1 MDPFNSPIQ
10 GYDGWNV
17 NASYLTPAYMA
28 NYRPKYGNDTGK
40 SNAFSENL
48 SIGDS
53 LMRMGPRD
61 HAFGRDVLQDSSY
74 DRYNISSGMGD
85 AAVWGM
91 QNVAIPAAAWSA
103 ATRFNQLGTHFGSRA
118 SMGSRAGGFM
128 GNMASRMTTG
138 TLSGARSMAGLG
150 SAGSM
155 GTGAATMM
163 AGGSRAVG
171 ALAGGMFLPLLAAQA
186 ASTVMDKTLV
196 DPYVSTR
203 RGMDS
208 MLSNTANTAVHGSG
222 ASTSGG
228 FGMSATRAQ
237 DISQALTVAGGQDL
251 MLETGSYNEI
261 ADNMMRAGIFQ
272 EVGDMDTTRIVDGV
286 KKATSVLKLI
296 QRITGDPDIK
306 NGIQTLATL
315 KAGGL
320 DDINQMGVAVNQLRS
335 ASAVSGVSMQQLMST
350 IGNQG
355 AIMAQQQGISANTGM
370 LASADAFAGFTNARR
385 SGLLS
390 GTEVA
395 MLGGV
400 EGMTQNLMGG
410 AYQTLNSG
418 ISRMIMQGGGQFG
431 GTMSGNIQAW
441 GGKVAGNPLASQ
453 GDWFLNQQ
461 VYKDDAMKN
470 VGASNVI
477 LKSLQGH
484 ARSMG
489 LDPNDANM
497 LAAVAPSLGI
507 SPEQLRSA
515 GLADRA
521 AQDPLSRMRMTE
533 ARGAS
538 DISNRITEMQNNN
551 QGLYDIPGLGGI
563 QKTYNEMGQ
572 AISMTG
578 ATIMDPVTRA
588 TSAISDS
595 WTEAITGTKG
605 LESLKSRTN
614 LITNADGTSSKV
626 RYVGR
631 DNSKMHTDKRLLKS
645 DKYDELFSKLNAL
658 SSDPKLAATTKALQ
672 KAIRDGNLDDASA
685 LMKDL
690 DVKGMMSG
698 GSPGGFE
705 QNAFLETFAQDVKR
719 GAIGVESV
727 AELDLRSPGSNL
739 KGELAMTE
747 LLTPD
752 KRKEALS
759 AMIQGGRGKDIA
771 AMYGVKSSELEGL
784 SADQKKAAILK
795 KALSGKMYY
804 SEIDTGDDDKNEEAF
819 YERFEGMG
827 FSRTEIESYARTKGG
842 AKSLINTDLEEFMPQ
857 GFFGTGDRTEATK
870 KIAREIQ
877 ANKEAESKRASAS
890 STEIN
895 WSSLKD
901 VTEGIGKLG
910 PAVTDNTSAIQANT
924 AVNLALLNSR
934 GNIFSSDKTIAD
946 LMPAATTESEVK
958 PVVKDPKYVGSY
970 GGRG

>member
-48 SIGDS
+48 SVGSS

-61 HAFGRDVLQDSSY
+61 HGFGRDVLQDSSY
-74 DRYNISSGMGD
+74 DRYNVSMGVGD

-91 QNVAIPAAAWSA
+91 QNVAIPASAWMA
-103 ATRFNQLGTHFGSRA
+103 ATRFNQVGTLFGSRA
-118 SMGSRAGGFM
+118 TMGARAGGAM
-128 GNMASRMTTG
+128 GNMASRMATG
-138 TLSGARSMAGLG
+138 TLSGGMNMLG
-150 SAGSM
+150 MGNIASKGS
-155 GTGAATMM
+155 GAANML

-171 ALAGGMFLPLLAAQA
+171 ALAGGMFLPLMAAQA
-186 ASTVMDKTLV
+186 ASSVVDNMMV

-208 MLSNTANTAVHGSG
+208 MLSNTANTAVYGQG
-222 ASTSGG
+222 ASKSGG

-237 DISQALTVAGGQDL
+237 NISQALTVAGGQDL
-251 MLETGSYNEI
+251 MLDTGSYNEI

-272 EVGDMDTTRIVDGV
+272 EVGDMDTNRIVDGV

-370 LASADAFAGFTNARR
+370 MASADAFAGFTNARR

-418 ISRMIMQGGGQFG
+418 ISRMIMQGGGRFG

-441 GGKVAGNPLASQ
+441 GDKVAGNPLASQ

-461 VYKDDAMKN
+461 VYKDNAMKD

-477 LKSLQGH
+477 LRSLQGQ

-489 LDPNDANM
+489 LDPNDAEM

-533 ARGAS
+533 SRSAS
-538 DISNRITEMQNNN
+538 DISNRITEMQNHN
-551 QGLYDIPGLGGI
+551 QGLYDIRGLGGI

-572 AISMTG
+572 AISLTG
-578 ATIMDPVTRA
+578 ATIMDPITRA
-588 TSAISDS
+588 TAAMSDS
-595 WTEAITGTKG
+595 WTEAITGAKG
-605 LESLKSRTN
+605 LESISGRTN
-614 LITNADGTSSKV
+614 IIDNANGTSSKV
-626 RYVGR
+626 RYIGK
-631 DNSKMHTDKRLLKS
+631 DNSKIHTDKRLLKS
-645 DKYDELFSKLNAL
+645 DKYDALFGKLNAL
-658 SSDPKLAATTKALQ
+658 ASDPKLSST
-672 KAIRDGNLDDASA
+672 ASA
-685 LMKDL
+685 LQRAIKDGNSEEASRLVKEL
-690 DVKGMMSG
+690 DVKGMLSG
-698 GSPGGFE
+698 DGTGGFG
-705 QNAFLETFAQDVKR
+705 QRAFVETFQQDVSR
-719 GAIGVESV
+719 GAIGIESV
-727 AELDLRSPGSNL
+727 AELDLRSPGVNL

-747 LLTPD
+747 LLTPA

-759 AMIQGGRGKDIA
+759 AMLNSGRSKDIA
-771 AMYGVKSSELEGL
+771 AMYGVSSKELKGL
-784 SADQKKAAILK
+784 SEDQKKAKILE
-795 KALSGKMYY
+795 KALSGKMHY
-804 SEIDTGDDDKNEEAF
+804 SEIDTGSDLKNEEAF

-827 FSRTEIESYARTKGG
+827 FSRDEIQNYTRTKGG
-842 AKSLINTDLEEFMPQ
+842 TKSVINTDLEEFMPQ
-857 GFFGTGDRTEATK
+857 GFFGSGDRTEATK

-877 ANKEAESKRASAS
+877 ANRDVEAKRASNS

-895 WSSLKD
+895 WNSLKD

-910 PAVTDNTSAIQANT
+910 PAVTDNTNAIQANT
-924 AVNLALLNSR
+924 AVNLAILNSNR
-934 GNIFSSDKTIAD
+934 GLFSSEKTIAD
-946 LMPAATTESEVK
+946 FMPAPTESTVK
-958 PVVKDPKYVGSY
+958 PTTKDPKYVGSY
-970 GGRG
+970 GGNR